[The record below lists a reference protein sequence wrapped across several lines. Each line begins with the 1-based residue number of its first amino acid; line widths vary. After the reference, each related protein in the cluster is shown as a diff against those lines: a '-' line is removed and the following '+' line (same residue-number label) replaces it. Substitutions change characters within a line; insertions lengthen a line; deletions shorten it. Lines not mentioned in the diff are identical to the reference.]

1 MKYATWNIRG
11 LNEPLKQAEVKRLL
25 AKNNIDL
32 AGIIETRV
40 RFANRDKVWRKM
52 NLQGWDKIHNY
63 THSDLGK
70 IWIIYDRSRVKV
82 SFIDST
88 DQMIRC
94 SIESDDNKFT
104 WTVIYGSNHLNDRQ
118 KLWHK
123 ITDMSRNTEGA
134 WIVHGDFNAIMN
146 NFDRLG
152 GNNLDDDHST
162 ELLNCITAADITE
175 LRTEF
180 GEDWIG
186 SLLMGT
192 FVTPSNMLTLNPSP
206 MQFLIIVP
214 SSPTCITAS
223 ARERIVLNSL
233 TFGLSTLSLGK
244 FLKING
250 AKVIMG
256 TTCTNRSILE
266 KQQIDIQRDPS
277 NHLLIYEERAMAVHF
292 RFLLSCEESFY
303 KQKSRIQW
311 LNLGDSNTKYFH
323 NSVKQRR
330 ITNCIP
336 LIKLED
342 GSIISSKE
350 EIHKEITRFYSN
362 LFRREDTTR
371 SHIDSNRFR
380 TGITLTDDEGTNL
393 QNIITE
399 MEVKNAVFSIGC
411 DKAACPDGFNGHFFK
426 VTWDITKDDLVK
438 TVQEA
443 FNSGTILRQ
452 LNSTTI
458 TVIPK
463 TSNADSL
470 SDFKPSA
477 CCNVLYKIISKV
489 ITNRLSPLLCK
500 IVAPNQ
506 SAFVPNRSIAYNIM
520 LAHELVK
527 NYHTNKEYPRCL
539 LKIHLKKAYDSISWY
554 FIEEILI
561 SLNFPDKFIAL
572 IMSCMKTPSYY
583 IAWNGCKGD
592 RFHYGK
598 GLRQGDPI
606 SPSYFSCV
614 WNIYLGI

>member
-1 MKYATWNIRG
+1 MKCATWNIRG

-25 AKNNIDL
+25 AKNNIAL

-40 RFANRDKVWRKM
+40 RFANKDKVWRKM
-52 NLQGWDKIHNY
+52 NLQGWDKIDNY

-88 DQMIRC
+88 DQVIHC

-123 ITDMSRNTEGA
+123 ITDMSMNTEGA
-134 WIVHGDFNAIMN
+134 WILGNSRIWRRLDRVFANGDICDTFQHAYFESLPNPIS
-146 NFDRLG
+146 
-152 GNNLDDDHST
+152 DHSPIIT
-162 ELLNCITAADITE
+162 YLHNSQCKEKNSFKFFNFWSIHPEFRKIVEDEWSKSYNGHYMYQCVQKLKAMSFSLSKLNRQHFFDISQKVNIQ
-175 LRTEF
+175 R
-180 GEDWIG
+180 
-186 SLLMGT
+186 
-192 FVTPSNMLTLNPSP
+192 SN
-206 MQFLIIVP
+206 
-214 SSPTCITAS
+214 
-223 ARERIVLNSL
+223 
-233 TFGLSTLSLGK
+233 
-244 FLKING
+244 
-250 AKVIMG
+250 
-256 TTCTNRSILE
+256 LE
-266 KQQIDIQRDPS
+266 KLQIDIQRDPS
-277 NHLLIYEERAMAVHF
+277 NHLLIDEERAMAVHF

-323 NSVKQRR
+323 NSVKQRM

-393 QNIITE
+393 LNRITE
-399 MEVKNAVFSIGC
+399 MEVKNAVFSIC
-411 DKAACPDGFNGHFFK
+411 SDKAAGPDGFNGHFFK

-438 TVQEA
+438 TVQES

-452 LNSTTI
+452 LNSTAI

-463 TSNADSL
+463 TSNVDSL
-470 SDFKPSA
+470 PDFRPIA

-489 ITNRLSPLLCK
+489 IIGLALLLCK

-539 LKIHLKKAYDSISWY
+539 LKIDLKKAYDSISWD

-572 IMSCMKTPSYY
+572 IMSCIKTPSYY
-583 IAWNGCKGD
+583 IAWNGC
-592 RFHYGK
+592 
-598 GLRQGDPI
+598 
-606 SPSYFSCV
+606 
-614 WNIYLGI
+614 N